1 MACLVRVHTTL
12 FYTSLYVQPSNNHRG
27 AYSAWV
33 VLPISYSSKRQ
44 APVGSES
51 KETIDRDAFREEHG
65 GDKQEARSPSTHD
78 DEGQKEGGFFFNQRL
93 SVTKPVHQITQN
105 LVWAEGAE
113 KGPAFLA
120 RARGCSLVVDSSL
133 RKLRKNTAIR
143 KKETGVTTWRTKQR
157 SRLACLALLDSR
169 ERLHVHLLP
178 RLHTSSRKP
187 ANR

>member
-1 MACLVRVHTTL
+1 MYNQATTSEARTLRGLNSQSRWYVRAKRRSIAMLSEKSTAETNKKRDHRQHTT
-12 FYTSLYVQPSNNHRG
+12 TE
-27 AYSAWV
+27 A
-33 VLPISYSSKRQ
+33 K
-44 APVGSES
+44 
-51 KETIDRDAFREEHG
+51 REEASSRVR
-65 GDKQEARSPSTHD
+65 ARSS
-78 DEGQKEGGFFFNQRL
+78 RR
-93 SVTKPVHQITQN
+93 TKPVHQITQN
-105 LVWAEGAE
+105 LVCAEGAE